1 MDLSEFIEILFQ
13 HSNKK
18 MLLVGALLM
27 PAVLGVVRA
36 SEVYSYI
43 TQDIRGKKVI
53 IADICFI

>member
-1 MDLSEFIEILFQ
+1 
-13 HSNKK
+13 
-18 MLLVGALLM
+18 MLVVGALLM

-53 IADICFI
+53 TADICFI